1 MTSTIVEAARYASGV
16 IIEWETAR
24 IDRDL
29 VGEIGHDYLG
39 SPCLHRRSPLA
50 RPQLAS

>member
-1 MTSTIVEAARYASGV
+1 MTSTIVEAARQASG
-16 IIEWETAR
+16 IIIGWQAAR

-39 SPCLHRRSPLA
+39 SPWLHRRSAVA
-50 RPQLAS
+50 RA